1 MPARN
6 RLSEHPYLSL
16 PRQESVG
23 VFHFNRKPIR
33 FMEGDTVASALFA
46 SGITIF
52 SRSFKYHRARGLY
65 DNQGYG
71 AETLVTVDGAPN
83 LLADRVLVQEGL
95 QVETQNAWP
104 SVEFDLMA
112 INDSLVPL
120 LPNGFYYKMFH
131 KPKWA
136 WPFFEPMIRKA
147 AGLGKIDVHGREV
160 NKRYEKRYRF
170 PDLCVVGAGP
180 AGLSAA
186 LAGAREGKDVLL
198 IERDPQLGGHARY
211 NVSIVEGCADES
223 LNGRT
228 EQKAVTKL
236 IDQVEQEGKIEVL
249 AGTLAFG
256 VYEDNLVAAE
266 NGSDLFKIRASAVVV
281 AGGANDRHLV
291 FENNDLPGIMTG
303 RGVER
308 VIGLHG
314 VVPGRRAVIVTTH
327 DGGYHCAY
335 LLKGAGVEIAAVVDA
350 RENPSGYFAE
360 RVNALGVTILRGQ
373 TVHAAL
379 GSKRVSSV
387 RIGPLLRQGFG
398 AAPPLDGQASQTLP
412 CDLLVL
418 AVGLTPQL
426 GLLAMGRNR
435 PRWDEERAVFRV
447 SDPPDGLYAAGEVN
461 GHAGFTRLIQE
472 GTDIGKAAAHR
483 APVRE
488 SKREPNECIQ
498 ALPPDIDCGG
508 NKHFICKCMDV
519 TRKETQASI
528 AEGYDQ
534 IETLKRFT
542 SMGMGHCQGK
552 TCYEAAARLAVLDS
566 SEKNSDGVPTTMR
579 PPLVPVSFGVL
590 AGRAPHLVPVR
601 RTAMHDRHEKLGA
614 KFLLAGLWKRP
625 ETYTSTE
632 DEAVAVREGL
642 AIIDV
647 GTLGKLEVSGPD
659 VQKFLHFMMP
669 GKYAKLKVGRVRYHT
684 MVGEDGILTEDGT
697 ISHVAEGRYFISTT
711 TGNAE
716 AIHNNFRWWITTDG
730 FDVHVKDLGA
740 SLAAVN
746 VTGPEARE
754 MMQPLVDIDLSNEAF
769 SYMACGLTHIEE
781 VPVYLFRIGFTG
793 ELSYE
798 VHYPAE
804 YGEAMWDFLLEKG
817 RSFGMKPFGVETQR
831 VLRLEKGHIL
841 PGVDTDALTTP
852 YQAGVGFTVKD
863 DKPDFIGKSF
873 LAHFKERG
881 IEEQLISYKLA
892 PGVPVPDDGV
902 VILDRGDIIGRVTS
916 SRMSPVLGHGIG
928 LGWVKAPYAKPG
940 TKVSIRLASG
950 QDVIGEILDGFA
962 AYDPQGE
969 KLRS

>member
-1 MPARN
+1 
-6 RLSEHPYLSL
+6 
-16 PRQESVG
+16 
-23 VFHFNRKPIR
+23 
-33 FMEGDTVASALFA
+33 MEGDTIASALFA
-46 SGITIF
+46 SGVTIF
-52 SRSFKYHRARGLY
+52 SRSFKYHRTRGLY

-71 AETLVTVDGAPN
+71 AEVLVTVDGEPN
-83 LLADRVLVQEGL
+83 LLADRVPAHEGL

-104 SVEFDLMA
+104 SVKFDLMA

-136 WPFFEPMIRKA
+136 WPFFESMIRKA
-147 AGLGKIDVHGREV
+147 AGLGKIDVRGRGV

-186 LAGAREGKDVLL
+186 LAGAREGKSVLL
-198 IERDPQLGGHARY
+198 IERDAQLGGHARY

-223 LNGRT
+223 LNGLT
-228 EQKAVTKL
+228 EQQAIAKL
-236 IDQVEQEGKIEVL
+236 IGQIKQEGKIEVL
-249 AGTLAFG
+249 AGTLTFG

-266 NGSDLFKIRASAVVV
+266 NGSDLFKIRTNAVVV

-308 VIGLHG
+308 LIGLHG
-314 VVPGRRAVIVTTH
+314 IVPGRRAVIVTTH

-335 LLKGAGVEIAAVVDA
+335 LLKGAGVEVAAVVDG

-360 RVNALGVTILRGQ
+360 KVKVLNVTTLPGQ
-373 TVHAAL
+373 TVQAAF
-379 GSKRVSSV
+379 GSKQVSSV
-387 RIGPLLRQGFG
+387 RIGTLE
-398 AAPPLDGQASQTLP
+398 GQTSQTLP

-435 PRWDEERAVFRV
+435 PRWDEQRAVFRV
-447 SDPPDGLYAAGEVN
+447 PDPPEGIYSAGEVN
-461 GHAGFTRLIQE
+461 GHAPFGKLLRE
-472 GTDIGKAAAHR
+472 GTEIGKAAADG
-483 APVRE
+483 APAPE
-488 SKREPNECIQ
+488 SKREPSECIS
-498 ALPPDIDCGG
+498 ALPPDIDRGG

-519 TRKETQASI
+519 TRKEAQASI

-552 TCYEAAARLAVLDS
+552 TCYEAAARLTALDGREEVS
-566 SEKNSDGVPTTMR
+566 GGVPTTMR
-579 PPLVPVSFGVL
+579 PPFAPVSYGVL

-614 KFLLAGLWKRP
+614 KFLVAGLWKRP
-625 ETYTSTE
+625 ETYTNTRE
-632 DEAVAVREGL
+632 EALAVRQGL
-642 AIIDV
+642 GIIDV

-697 ISHVAEGRYFISTT
+697 ISHIAEGRYFISTT

-716 AIHNNFRWWITTDG
+716 AIYNNFRWWITTDG
-730 FDVHVKDLGA
+730 FDVHLKDLGA

-746 VTGPEARE
+746 VTGPKARE

-769 SYMACGLTHIEE
+769 PYMACGMARIQE
-781 VPVYLFRIGFTG
+781 VLVYLFRIGFTG

-817 RSFGMKPFGVETQR
+817 HSFGMKPFGVESQR
-831 VLRLEKGHIL
+831 MLRLEKGHIL
-841 PGVDTDALTTP
+841 PGVDTDALTNP

-892 PGVPVPDDGV
+892 PGMPVPDDGV
-902 VILDRGDIIGRVTS
+902 VILDQGKIIGRVTS

-928 LGWVKAPYAKPG
+928 LGWVKASYAKPG

-950 QDVIGEILDGFA
+950 QDVVGEILDGYA
-962 AYDPQGE
+962 AYDPKGE

>member
-1 MPARN
+1 MPARH

-16 PRQESVG
+16 PRRKEG
-23 VFHFNRKPIR
+23 GAFFFDGKPIR

-46 SGITIF
+46 FGTTIF

-83 LLADRVLVQEGL
+83 LLADRVMAAEGL
-95 QVETQNAWP
+95 RVETQNAWP
-104 SVEFDLMA
+104 SVDFDLMA
-112 INDSLVPL
+112 INDALVPL

-136 WPFFEPMIRKA
+136 WPFFESMIRKA
-147 AGLGKIDVHGREV
+147 AGLGKIDVSGRDV
-160 NKRYEKRYRF
+160 GKRYEKRYRF
-170 PDLCVVGAGP
+170 PDVCVVGAGP

-186 LAGAREGKDVLL
+186 LSAAGEGKSVLL
-198 IERDPQLGGHARY
+198 IERDAQMGGHARY
-211 NVSIVEGCADES
+211 NISIVEDSG
-223 LNGRT
+223 LT
-228 EQKAVTKL
+228 EQKAIAKL
-236 IDQVEQEGKIEVL
+236 IEQVEREEKIEVL
-249 AGTLAFG
+249 SGTYVFG
-256 VYEDNLVAAE
+256 VYEDNLMAAE
-266 NGSDLFKIRASAVVV
+266 NGRDLFKIRAGAVVV

-303 RGVER
+303 RGVDR
-308 VIGLHG
+308 LIGLHG
-314 VVPGRRAVIVTTH
+314 IVPGRRAVVVTTH
-327 DGGYHCAY
+327 DGGYHSAY

-360 RVNALGVTILRGQ
+360 KVKALGITILAGE
-373 TVHAAL
+373 TVQATL
-379 GSKRVSSV
+379 GSKQVSSV
-387 RIGPLLRQGFG
+387 RVG
-398 AAPPLDGQASQTLP
+398 PLDGRTSQTLP

-426 GLLAMGRNR
+426 ALLAMGRNR
-435 PRWDEERAVFRV
+435 PRWDESRAVFRA
-447 SDPPDGLYAAGEVN
+447 PDSPAGLYAAGEVN
-461 GHAGFTRLIQE
+461 GSAPFGKLLKE
-472 GTDIGKAAAHR
+472 GIAVGKAAANG
-483 APVRE
+483 ALGPE
-488 SKREPNECIQ
+488 SKREPAECIF
-498 ALPPDIDCGG
+498 ALPPDIESGG
-508 NKHFICKCMDV
+508 DKHFICKCMDV
-519 TRKETQASI
+519 TRKEAQASI

-552 TCYEAAARLAVLDS
+552 TCYEAAARLAALDGPDETS
-566 SEKNSDGVPTTMR
+566 AGVPTTMR
-579 PPLVPVSFGVL
+579 PPFTPVSFGVL
-590 AGRAPHLVPVR
+590 AGRAPYLVPVR
-601 RTAMHDRHEKLGA
+601 RTAMHDRHEELGA

-625 ETYTSTE
+625 ETYTSTD
-632 DEAVAVREGL
+632 DEAVAVRQGL

-669 GKYAKLKVGRVRYHT
+669 GKYAKLNVGRVRYHT

-697 ISHVAEGRYFISTT
+697 LSHIADGRYFISTT

-730 FDVHVKDLGA
+730 FNVHVKDLGA

-746 VTGPEARE
+746 VTGPKARE
-754 MMQPLVDIDLSNEAF
+754 MLQPLVDIDLSNEAF
-769 SYMACGLTHIEE
+769 PYMSCGLARIEK

-793 ELSYE
+793 EIGYE
-798 VHYPAE
+798 IHYPAE
-804 YGEAMWDFLLEKG
+804 YGESMWDFLLEKG
-817 RSFGMKPFGVETQR
+817 QPFGMKPFGVETQR

-841 PGVDTDALTTP
+841 VGVDTDALSTP
-852 YQAGVGFTVKD
+852 YAAGAGFTVKD
-863 DKPDFIGKSF
+863 DKPNFIGRSF
-873 LAHFKERG
+873 LAHFKDRG

-892 PGVPVPDDGV
+892 PGMPVPDDGV
-902 VILDRGDIIGRVTS
+902 VILDRGEIIGRVTS

-928 LGWVKAPYAKPG
+928 LGWVKASHAKPG

-950 QDVIGEILDGFA
+950 QDVVGEVLDGHA
-962 AYDPQGE
+962 AYDAKGE
-969 KLRS
+969 RLRS